1 LPLASCPPQVGH
13 FFHTTAPLDVN
24 EEEEEEEEEEEK
36 DEEEKEE
43 RDEEEEGLNAATV
56 MTSGAEPVPSALCAL
71 ISTSTVPVAV
81 GVPDNSPVLV
91 LRLSQPGR
99 PVAP

>member
-1 LPLASCPPQVGH
+1 MQT
-13 FFHTTAPLDVN
+13 FFHTTPPLEVN
-24 EEEEEEEEEEEK
+24 EEEEEIEEEEEK
-36 DEEEKEE
+36 EEKEE
-43 RDEEEEGLNAATV
+43 VKEDKDEDADRML

-71 ISTSTVPVAV
+71 ISTSIVPLAV
-81 GVPDNSPVLV
+81 GVPDNFPVLV